1 MKTLVA
7 GGLLVGAE
15 GSQRADLWV
24 EDGRIAAI
32 GSPPGWEA
40 DRAIDAAGRYVLPG
54 CVDVHTHMDLAVV
67 GNTGPGGEE
76 AGGPDDLGAESTA
89 DDFASGTRAAA
100 FGGTTTIVDFA
111 EQAPG
116 QSLADGVRAWHE
128 KLARAAAPI
137 DVGFH
142 LIVRDLGERPREEL
156 ARLVEE
162 GVTSVK
168 LFMAYKGDLMVDDAT
183 LWRAMEL
190 AAELD
195 ATVMVHA
202 ENGDVIHSLVERARS
217 EGRLAPEHHAATR
230 PCGTEAEAVG
240 RAIAL
245 AGLAGCALYVVHVS
259 CAESVERIEA
269 ARRGGQAVFAETCTH
284 YLLTDASDLERP
296 GFEGAKF
303 VFTPPPRGAADR
315 ERLWRALRADALS
328 AVSSDHSPASFEARL
343 RLGRDDFA
351 KIPNGTGGVEERLML
366 LHHHGVNEGRISLN
380 RMVELLAAN
389 PAKLLGLHPRKGTLA
404 VGADADLVVFDPER
418 EVTLTAAGL
427 HSRSDHTIYEG
438 EVVRGAPE
446 SVMVRGELVVDRGD
460 LVAPAEW
467 GEFVPR
473 QRARPWWN
481 TAVAR

>member
-1 MKTLVA
+1 MRTLVA
-7 GGLLVGAE
+7 GGRLISAE
-15 GSQRADLWV
+15 GDQTADLWI

-32 GSPPGWEA
+32 GAGLPWSA
-40 DRAIDAAGRYVLPG
+40 DRTIDAAGRYVLPG
-54 CVDVHTHMDLAVV
+54 CVDVHTHMEVALI
-67 GNTGPGGEE
+67 GNTGEDGG
-76 AGGPDDLGAESTA
+76 GGGDLVGETTA

-116 QSLADGVRAWHE
+116 QTLGETVDAWHA
-128 KLARAAAPI
+128 KLARADAPI

-142 LIVRDLGERPREEL
+142 LIARDLGERPREEL
-156 ARLVEE
+156 ARLSEQ

-168 LFMAYKGDLMVDDAT
+168 LFMAYKGDLMVDDDT

-202 ENGDVIHSLVERARS
+202 ENGDVIHRLVEGARARG
-217 EGRLAPEHHAATR
+217 ERAPRHHAATR
-230 PCGTEAEAVG
+230 PCGTEVEAVG
-240 RAIAL
+240 RAIAM
-245 AGLAGCALYVVHVS
+245 AEIAGCALYVVHVS
-259 CAESVERIEA
+259 CAGSVERIEA
-269 ARRGGQAVFAETCTH
+269 ARRAGQAVFGETCTH

-296 GFEGAKF
+296 DFEGAKF

-315 ERLWRALRADALS
+315 ERLWRALRTDALS
-328 AVSSDHSPASFEARL
+328 VVSSDHSPAGFEARL

-366 LHHHGVNEGRISLN
+366 VHHHGVNEGRISLE
-380 RMVELLAAN
+380 RMVELLATN
-389 PAKLLGLHPRKGTLA
+389 PAKLHGLFPRKGTLA

-418 EVTLTAAGL
+418 EVTLSAADL

-446 SVMVRGELVVDRGD
+446 SVMVRGELVVDRGE
-460 LVAPAEW
+460 LVAPPAW

-473 QRARPWWN
+473 RPARAYWN

>member
-1 MKTLVA
+1 MKTLIA

-15 GSQRADLWV
+15 GAREADLWI
-24 EDGRIAAI
+24 EDGRVAAI

-40 DRAIDAAGRYVLPG
+40 DRTLDASGRYVLPG

-67 GNTGPGGEE
+67 GNAGPEGGGEE
-76 AGGPDDLGAESTA
+76 LGAESTA
-89 DDFASGTRAAA
+89 DDFASGTAAAA

-116 QSLADGVRAWHE
+116 QTLADGVRAWHE

-142 LIVRDLGERPREEL
+142 LIVRDLGESPRREL
-156 ARLVEE
+156 AGLIEE
-162 GVTSVK
+162 GVTSLK

-190 AAELD
+190 AAELG
-195 ATVMVHA
+195 AVVMVHA
-202 ENGDVIHSLVERARS
+202 ENGDVIHGLVERARA
-217 EGRLAPEHHAATR
+217 EGRREPRFHAATR
-230 PCGTEAEAVG
+230 PCGTEVEAVN
-240 RAIAL
+240 RAIAM
-245 AGLAGCALYVVHVS
+245 AAMAGCALYVVHVS
-259 CAESVERIEA
+259 CAGSVEPIEA
-269 ARRGGQAVFAETCTH
+269 ARRRGQPVFAETCTH
-284 YLLTDASDLERP
+284 YLLTDESDLERP

-303 VFTPPPRGAADR
+303 VFTPPPRRAADR
-315 ERLWRALRADALS
+315 ERLWRALRSDALS
-328 AVSSDHSPASFEARL
+328 VVSSDHSPASFEARA

-366 LHHHGVNEGRISLN
+366 VHHHGVNAGRISLE
-380 RMVELLAAN
+380 RMVELLATN
-389 PAKLLGLHPRKGTLA
+389 PAKLLGLHPRKGTLG
-404 VGADADLVVFDPER
+404 VGADADLVIFDPGR
-418 EVTLTAAGL
+418 EATLRAADL

-438 EVVRGAPE
+438 ETVRGAPE
-446 SVMVRGELVVDRGD
+446 SVFVRGEPVVEGGE
-460 LVAPAEW
+460 LVAPAGW

-473 QRARPWWN
+473 QPARPYWN

>member
-1 MKTLVA
+1 MRTRVA
-7 GGLLVGAE
+7 GGRLIAAE
-15 GSQRADLWV
+15 GEQAADLWI

-32 GSPPGWEA
+32 GAGLRWTA
-40 DRAIDAAGRYVLPG
+40 DRTIDAAGRYVLPG

-67 GNTGPGGEE
+67 GGTGEADGEGG
-76 AGGPDDLGAESTA
+76 GAESTA

-116 QSLADGVRAWHE
+116 QTLRQGVEAWHE
-128 KLARAAAPI
+128 KLARAGSPI

-156 ARLVEE
+156 AGLVED

-168 LFMAYKGDLMVDDAT
+168 LFMAYKGDLMVDDDT

-202 ENGDVIHSLVERARS
+202 ENGDVIHRLVEAARARG
-217 EGRLAPEHHAATR
+217 EREPRFHAATR
-230 PCGTEAEAVG
+230 PCGTEVEAVD

-245 AGLAGCALYVVHVS
+245 AELAGCALYVVHVS
-259 CAESVERIEA
+259 CAGSVERIEA
-269 ARRGGQAVFAETCTH
+269 ARRGGAAVFGETCTH
-284 YLLTDASDLERP
+284 YLLTDAADLERD

-315 ERLWRALRADALS
+315 ERLWRALRTDALS
-328 AVSSDHSPASFEARL
+328 VVSSDHSPAGFEARR
-343 RLGRDDFA
+343 RLGREDFA

-366 LHHHGVNEGRISLN
+366 VHHHGVNAGRISLG
-380 RMVELLAAN
+380 RMVELLATN
-389 PAKLLGLHPRKGTLA
+389 PAKLLGLFPRKGTLA
-404 VGADADLVVFDPER
+404 VGSDADLVIFDPER
-418 EVTLTAAGL
+418 EVALSAATL

-438 EVVRGAPE
+438 QVVRGAPE
-446 SVMVRGELVVDRGD
+446 TVLVRGEPVVEGGR

-467 GEFVPR
+467 GRFVPR
-473 QRARPWWN
+473 RPARAYWN
-481 TAVAR
+481 TGVAR